1 MFKILSRLFIK
12 NKDDVQNPQV
22 RTAYGILSSVV
33 GILSNMFLAVLKIIL
48 GILVGSISIL
58 ADGVN
63 NLTDSASSVATLIGF
78 HLAKHPADPEHPFGH
93 ERIEYIT
100 GVVISIFILIIGFF
114 LGENSIKRIISHE
127 TMDINN
133 FILLISLLII
143 SIGIKIWQGLFY
155 RSCSKKINSLPLMAN
170 AQDSFNDVFA
180 TTFVLISILIFYFF
194 EINLDGWFGVAVSLF
209 IIINGIKLM
218 KETISPLIGEAPS
231 PEFTKSIT
239 DKIKSYEGILGVHD
253 LVIHSYGPLKTYVTI
268 HVEVDSRE
276 NILDIHE
283 KIDKIERDLKRIGYL
298 VTIHMD
304 PIEVDNERTNNLKQ
318 LILNILIKIHPMLQI
333 HDFRVIH
340 TNTSTSIFF
349 DLVKPRQ
356 LKMTDEML
364 SSEVI
369 NNVKKVCEDYLHQQV
384 DLIINIDQDYVL

>member
-1 MFKILSRLFIK
+1 
-12 NKDDVQNPQV
+12 
-22 RTAYGILSSVV
+22 
-33 GILSNMFLAVLKIIL
+33 
-48 GILVGSISIL
+48 
-58 ADGVN
+58 
-63 NLTDSASSVATLIGF
+63 
-78 HLAKHPADPEHPFGH
+78 
-93 ERIEYIT
+93 
-100 GVVISIFILIIGFF
+100 
-114 LGENSIKRIISHE
+114 
-127 TMDINN
+127 
-133 FILLISLLII
+133 
-143 SIGIKIWQGLFY
+143 
-155 RSCSKKINSLPLMAN
+155 MAN

-218 KETISPLIGEAPS
+218 KETIYPLIGEAPS
-231 PEFTKSIT
+231 PEFTKSNT

-253 LVIHSYGPLKTYVTI
+253 LVIHSYGPLKTYVTV

-304 PIEVDNERTNNLKQ
+304 PIEVDNEITNNLKQ

-340 TNTSTSIFF
+340 TTTSTSIFF